1 MPTTRTGLQYALS
14 PTFTENDDDRRYP
27 YHNPRCSKSRAAAD
41 YLAQQNVETR
51 IVRYLDTPPDI
62 SVLRE
67 IFGKLGLADVRGMM
81 RVKDDLY
88 RELKLDDPSLDN
100 EALLVAIAAHPA
112 LLERPDCPSWAAK
125 PPSARPDGKYCGFA
139 GGRIGRLKKRIQ
151 ERNRICIARFRHTA
165 RCGLTCG
172 AASKSASSS

>member
-1 MPTTRTGLQYALS
+1 MTAVTL
-14 PTFTENDDDRRYP
+14 
-27 YHNPRCSKSRAAAD
+27 YHNPRCSTSRAAAD

-67 IFGKLGLADVRGMM
+67 IFGKLGLTDVRGMM

-100 EALLVAIAAHPA
+100 EALLAAIAAHPA
-112 LLERPDCPSWAAK
+112 LLERPIAVLGGKAA
-125 PPSARPDGKYCGFA
+125 
-139 GGRIGRLKKRIQ
+139 IGRPT
-151 ERNRICIARFRHTA
+151 ENIAA
-165 RCGLTCG
+165 LLAGE
-172 AASKSASSS
+172 

>member
-1 MPTTRTGLQYALS
+1 MMMTAVTL
-14 PTFTENDDDRRYP
+14 
-27 YHNPRCSKSRAAAD
+27 YHNPRCSKSRAVAD

-88 RELKLDDPSLDN
+88 SELKLDDPSLDN
-100 EALLVAIAAHPA
+100 EALLAAIAAHPA
-112 LLERPDCPSWAAK
+112 LLERPIAVLGGKAA
-125 PPSARPDGKYCGFA
+125 
-139 GGRIGRLKKRIQ
+139 IGRPT
-151 ERNRICIARFRHTA
+151 ENIAA
-165 RCGLTCG
+165 LLAGE
-172 AASKSASSS
+172 

>member
-1 MPTTRTGLQYALS
+1 MMMTAVTL
-14 PTFTENDDDRRYP
+14 

-100 EALLVAIAAHPA
+100 EALLAAIAAHPA
-112 LLERPDCPSWAAK
+112 LLERPIAVLGSKAA
-125 PPSARPDGKYCGFA
+125 
-139 GGRIGRLKKRIQ
+139 IGRPT
-151 ERNRICIARFRHTA
+151 ENIAA
-165 RCGLTCG
+165 LLAGE
-172 AASKSASSS
+172 